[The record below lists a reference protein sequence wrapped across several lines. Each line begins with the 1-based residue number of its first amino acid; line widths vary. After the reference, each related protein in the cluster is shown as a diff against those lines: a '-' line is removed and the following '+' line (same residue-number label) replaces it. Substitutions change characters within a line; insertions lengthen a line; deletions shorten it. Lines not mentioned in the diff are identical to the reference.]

1 MLLHPAIEKL
11 LSQNEDLLLAS
22 TTVQLI
28 SVYSPNL
35 ENTTN
40 SGSLEA
46 VNYRLSNPT
55 LPIIL
60 FSFYSKQDLSKTG

>member
-46 VNYRLSNPT
+46 VNYRL
-55 LPIIL
+55 
-60 FSFYSKQDLSKTG
+60 